1 MSDLLIERVART
13 LRAPVPV
20 SRDFDRQL
28 TERLTGA
35 PRARERRRL
44 AFGAGVALAAL
55 LAFLA
60 VRLDPVAPAGVR
72 QVELVIDLPTA
83 DSVTVVGD
91 FNDWDRTRTRL
102 ARVARSN
109 QWRTTLN
116 LGEGVY
122 RYAFLVDGNE
132 WFPDPGR
139 PSAADPD
146 FGGQVSVLA
155 ID

>member
-1 MSDLLIERVART
+1 MSDVLLARIART
-13 LRAPVPV
+13 LREPVPV
-20 SRDFDRQL
+20 SRDFDLRFAN
-28 TERLTGA
+28 RLA
-35 PRARERRRL
+35 AARPGLARRRL
-44 AFGAGVALAAL
+44 ALGASAALAAL

-60 VRLDPVAPAGVR
+60 VRLGPVAPAGVR

-83 DSVTVVGD
+83 ASVTVVGD
-91 FNDWDRTRTRL
+91 FNDWDRSRTRL
-102 ARVARSN
+102 ARVAHGS
-109 QWRTTLN
+109 QWRTTLS

-122 RYAFLVDGNE
+122 RYAFLVDGSE